1 LTRRD
6 TKHINIDPY
15 KNLVEQDLFSFL
27 KENPKENVKTVIE
40 KMCVKDNKYTRKYD
54 KEDFLAANDFIF
66 NLNKTH
72 KLKIDRNCEI
82 VVKEDSFMLL

>member
-1 LTRRD
+1 
-6 TKHINIDPY
+6 
-15 KNLVEQDLFSFL
+15 
-27 KENPKENVKTVIE
+27 
-40 KMCVKDNKYTRKYD
+40 MCVNDNKYERKYD

-82 VVKEDSFMLL
+82 VVKDDSFMLL